1 MFVQDTKND
10 LMNLQAPN
18 KKCCRESYQHGQA
31 LKDKVIKNNF
41 ICDDCLKYFLRGVFI
56 TYGTITNPHKSYHME
71 IIVNNREA
79 ADSLFDLLSEI
90 GMEPKKIKRKN
101 HYILYYKESE
111 IIVDFLNLIGANKS
125 AFHIMNTKILKEIR
139 NNANRLANC
148 DTANI
153 DKTVSAAKTH
163 MDAIKILISG
173 GIIHKMPN
181 ELKETAY
188 LRLNNPDITLN
199 ELAQLHN
206 PPISKSGVNHRL
218 KKLTDIARRGG

>member
-10 LMNLQAPN
+10 LMNLQPSN
-18 KKCCRESYQHGQA
+18 KKCCRESYEYGQA
-31 LKDKVIKNNF
+31 LKDKVNKDNF
-41 ICDDCLKYFLRGVFI
+41 ICDDCVKYFIRGVFI
-56 TYGTITNPHKSYHME
+56 TYGTITNPYKSYHLE

-125 AFHIMNTKILKEIR
+125 AFHIMNTKIFKEIR

-163 MDAIKILISG
+163 MDAIKILISE
-173 GIIHKMPN
+173 GIIHDLPD

-188 LRLNNPDITLN
+188 LRLNNPDISLS

-218 KKLTDIARRGG
+218 KKLTDIAKEGG